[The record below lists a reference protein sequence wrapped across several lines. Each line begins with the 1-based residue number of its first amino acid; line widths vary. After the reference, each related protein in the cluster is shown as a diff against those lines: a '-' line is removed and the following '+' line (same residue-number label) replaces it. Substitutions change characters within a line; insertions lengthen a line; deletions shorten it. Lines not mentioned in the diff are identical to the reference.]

1 MSPRKTNAQLLEEI
15 EALQARISELEGCE
29 SRLRRAEEEYHTAC
43 QLLTSH
49 AYCVRVG
56 PDQSLE
62 LEWFIGDCRPILGY
76 AREELTELGDWLRL
90 IHPEDLPRLKPRGLR
105 LLAGEPV
112 VDEFRAFNK
121 QGEVRWIRDHG
132 VPIWDEAHRRVVRV
146 IGATQDI
153 TEEKRAKER
162 LKAQQGLLSHILSSI
177 PHAVFW
183 KDRRSVYLG
192 CNKKFL
198 EYTGLEK
205 PSDVI
210 GKTDYDL
217 PWRKKESDYYRQC
230 DLKVM
235 ETEDP
240 LLEYEETQLGAGGR
254 QATVLTSKV
263 PLRDENGQVF
273 GVLGVY
279 TDITEQKQDQEVL
292 RQSEERFRT
301 LAETVPT
308 AIYIFQGTRIR
319 YVNPAAERL
328 SGYSREELCQMH
340 FWEMIHPEFQ
350 SQVKKRGLARQR
362 GEVLPPKYEVKIVT
376 KDGKERW
383 VETTVSLSTYDGKPA
398 VLASSFDI
406 TERKQAQDVL
416 RQSEERFRTLAET
429 VPVAVCISQ
438 GTEVR
443 YVNPALERL
452 TGYSR
457 EELHRMNFWATI
469 DPESQLMVK
478 ERGLARERGE
488 NVPSEYEVKILTKQ
502 GQERW
507 LEGHFS
513 QIQYEGRAAVL
524 ASAFD
529 ITERKRVQEETKGF
543 ARLATRLAAS
553 STVENMLAA
562 VREESD
568 YLLGWDAHYLAVR
581 RPGESTFRVAYLIDT
596 IQGKKQEFTPAQWE
610 IDQLDP
616 QTQPILRGKPVL
628 INREP
633 ESAGPPLTRF
643 GDGSRPSASLMF
655 APVRSGDHI
664 IGDISVQSYTPGRY
678 TEADLEVLQR
688 IADTVAP
695 ALERAFAEEARR
707 ESDARAKAQFKGV
720 PVPTYIWQ
728 RMGDDF
734 QLVDYND
741 AALEITRG
749 GIARFLGMR
758 AKEHYADRPEIIE
771 EMLRCITEKTVLR
784 REMPY
789 RFKTTGEDKHLAVVY
804 AFVPPDL
811 VLVHTQ
817 DITERK
823 HAEEALRESEE
834 RYRMLFEEANDA
846 IYVTTR
852 EGRILEVNDSM
863 VNLLGYTREEL
874 LATNVRNTYAN
885 PNDRPKLLREIER
898 KGFLRDYEL
907 SLRRKD
913 GTVLNCQLSSRVKQA
928 NDGTVLGYHGIIRDV
943 TEKKRTEQE
952 IQRLDQTRR
961 EFVANASHEF
971 KTPLTAIRG
980 FAETL
985 LSGTLEKP
993 EDYRYFLK
1001 IIHDNALRL
1010 ERLTDDLAKISLMD
1024 EGRLIQ
1030 QFSDVSVCD
1039 FIRSCVETARLKAEQ
1054 NGITLQVNCPK
1065 QLPLVRGDLAR
1076 LREVLQNLLD
1086 NAIQYTPAGGHI
1098 TVQAAR
1104 ARDRWVAVSVADTGI
1119 GIPKDKQSRIFER
1132 FYRVDSSRSRKVGG
1146 TGLGLSIVKNLVE
1159 AHGGHIEVE
1168 SEPGQGSTFSV
1179 FLPQIAEP
1187 TAQALERSR
1196 RRGRTPTTEAPE
1208 RILSEEEPGSY
1219 YSDQSRS

>member
-1 MSPRKTNAQLLEEI
+1 MSSRKTKAQILEEL
-15 EALQARISELEGCE
+15 EALQARISELEGFE
-29 SRLRRAEEEYHTAC
+29 SRLRQTEEQYRTAC

-56 PDQSLE
+56 PDHSLE
-62 LEWFIGDCRPILGY
+62 LEWFIGDCRPVLGY
-76 AREELTELGDWLRL
+76 SKEELTELGDWLRL

-132 VPIWDEAHRRVVRV
+132 MPIWDDAHRRVIRV

-153 TEEKRAKER
+153 TEEKRAEES
-162 LKAQQGLLSHILSSI
+162 LQAQQGLLSHILSNI

-183 KDRRSVYLG
+183 KDRHSVYLG
-192 CNKKFL
+192 CNEKLL

-205 PSDVI
+205 PSDII
-210 GKTDYDL
+210 GKTDYEL
-217 PWRKKESDYYRQC
+217 PWTKKESDFYRQC
-230 DLKVM
+230 DRQVI
-235 ETEDP
+235 ETGVP
-240 LLEYEETQLGAGGR
+240 LLNVEEPLHQANGR
-254 QATVLTSKV
+254 QITLLTSKV
-263 PLRDENGQVF
+263 PLRDEKDQVV
-273 GVLGVY
+273 GVLGIF
-279 TDITEQKQDQEVL
+279 TDITEQKQAHE
-292 RQSEERFRT
+292 
-301 LAETVPT
+301 
-308 AIYIFQGTRIR
+308 
-319 YVNPAAERL
+319 
-328 SGYSREELCQMH
+328 
-340 FWEMIHPEFQ
+340 
-350 SQVKKRGLARQR
+350 
-362 GEVLPPKYEVKIVT
+362 
-376 KDGKERW
+376 
-383 VETTVSLSTYDGKPA
+383 
-398 VLASSFDI
+398 
-406 TERKQAQDVL
+406 VL

-429 VPVAVCISQ
+429 VPVAVCISR
-438 GTEVR
+438 GEKVR

-457 EELHRMNFWATI
+457 EEMHRMNFWETI
-469 DPESQLMVK
+469 HPESQSLVRQ
-478 ERGLARERGE
+478 RGLARERGK

-502 GQERW
+502 GRERW
-507 LEGHFS
+507 VEAYFS
-513 QIQYEGRAAVL
+513 RILYEGRAAVL

-529 ITERKRVQEETKGF
+529 ITERKRVQEETK
-543 ARLATRLAAS
+543 ALTRLVTRLAAS
-553 STVENMLAA
+553 SSVENMLTA

-568 YLLGWDAHYLAVR
+568 QLLGWDAHYLAIR
-581 RPGESTFRVAYLIDT
+581 RPGESTFRVASLVDT
-596 IQGKKQEFTPAQWE
+596 IEGKKTDFSPTQWE
-610 IDQLDP
+610 DTQLNP
-616 QTQPILRGKPVL
+616 ETQPLLRGKRVL
-628 INREP
+628 INRQP
-633 ESAGPPLTRF
+633 QAILPPLDRF
-643 GDGSRPSASLMF
+643 GDHSRPSASLMF
-655 APVRSGDHI
+655 APVRSGDLV
-664 IGDISVQSYTPGRY
+664 IGEISVQSYTPGRY

-695 ALERAFAEEARR
+695 ALERAFADEARR
-707 ESDARAKAQFKGV
+707 ESEIHLKAQFKGI

-728 RMGDDF
+728 QTGDDF

-749 GIARFLGMR
+749 GIARFLGMK
-758 AKEHYADRPEIIE
+758 AKEHYADRPEIIA
-771 EMLRCITEKTVLR
+771 EMQRCITQKTAIR

-789 RFKTTGEDKHLAVVY
+789 RFKTTGEDKHLAVAY
-804 AFVPPDL
+804 AFAPPDL

-834 RYRMLFEEANDA
+834 KYRMLFEEANDA

-852 EGRILEVNDSM
+852 DGRILDVNDSM

-885 PNDRPKLLREIER
+885 PNDRPKLLREIEK

-907 SLRRKD
+907 RLRRKD

-943 TEKKRTEQE
+943 TEKKRAERE
-952 IQRLDQTRR
+952 LQRLDQTRR
-961 EFVANASHEF
+961 EFIANASHEF

-985 LSGTLEKP
+985 LSGSLEKP
-993 EDYRYFLK
+993 EDYRYFLR

-1024 EGRLIQ
+1024 EGRLVQ
-1030 QFSDVSVCD
+1030 QFADVSVCD
-1039 FIRSCVETARLKAEQ
+1039 FIRSCTETARLKAEQ
-1054 NGITLQVNCPK
+1054 SGITLQVNCSR
-1065 QLPLVRGDLAR
+1065 QLPLVRGDLSR
-1076 LREVLQNLLD
+1076 LREVFQNLLD

-1104 ARDRWVAVSVADTGI
+1104 ARERWIVVSVSDTGI

-1159 AHGGHIEVE
+1159 AHGGHIEVK

-1187 TAQALERSR
+1187 TAQVLDRSR
-1196 RRGRTPTTEAPE
+1196 RRGRAAKTEPPE
-1208 RILSEEEPGSY
+1208 RILAEEEPGSY
-1219 YSDQSRS
+1219 YSEQSRS